1 MKNASLQLFG
11 KNGEPLGKLR
21 TGAATLIAEAEQTA
35 RTRNIAKSS
44 AFPTVLREK
53 IEQLGYSI
61 SEENLRAASQ
71 VFDSIRRGTDSPDTV
86 RLIVEKSNGDQ
97 TSERRKGAVEPI
109 IDLPKQNMKNSAS
122 ELQNFFELEQVYPDE
137 HARAWYERLK
147 GLDTH
152 KNRLLLELE
161 MILFPERVEDWS
173 RRNHKNQVLEI
184 CRLQRNRIPLI
195 ILEGDVGTG
204 KTALAETVGDA
215 LARRAGKSARV
226 HLLKI
231 NTQIRGTGQVGEMSD
246 LIAQAFAAVE
256 ARAKDLKGEPVL
268 LLIDEAD
275 ALAARRDEGQMHHED
290 KAGLNT
296 ILQRLDN
303 FRLLQIPVAV
313 LFITNRP
320 DALDPAVQRRA
331 ALSLKFERPDDEAR
345 AEILRSSVPELK
357 LSPAQ
362 IDELVN
368 LTSDKHKKNH
378 GIRFTASD
386 ITDRLLAGA
395 FRQAFGDDRPFT
407 ATDLVE
413 QAKIIVSTPP
423 MGTT

>member
-1 MKNASLQLFG
+1 MKNASLQLYG

-21 TGAATLIAEAEQTA
+21 TGAATLIVEAEQTA
-35 RTRNIAKSS
+35 RERNIAKSS
-44 AFPTVLREK
+44 AFPVVLREK
-53 IEQLGYSI
+53 LEQLGYTI
-61 SEENLRAASQ
+61 SGENLRAAAQ
-71 VFDSIRRGTDSPDTV
+71 HLDSIRRGNGSAEII
-86 RLIVEKSNGDQ
+86 RLIVEKSNDGQ
-97 TSERRKGAVEPI
+97 TNEGNDAIEPKI
-109 IDLPKQNMKNSAS
+109 NLQKQTMKNSAS

-137 HARAWYERLK
+137 HARMWYERLK
-147 GLDTH
+147 GLDDH
-152 KNRLLLELE
+152 KSRLLLELE
-161 MILFPERVEDWS
+161 MILFPDRVEAWS
-173 RRNHKNQVLEI
+173 RRRHQNQVLEI

-204 KTALAETVGDA
+204 KTALSETVGDA
-215 LARRAGKSARV
+215 LARRAGAKTRV

-256 ARAKDLKGEPVL
+256 ARAKELRGEPVL

-296 ILQRLDN
+296 VLQRLDN
-303 FRLLQIPVAV
+303 LRLLQIPVAV

-345 AEILRSSVPELK
+345 AEIIRSSVPELK
-357 LSPAQ
+357 LTTAQ
-362 IDELVN
+362 INELVS
-368 LTSDKHKKNH
+368 LTGDKDKKNN

-395 FRQAFGDDRPFT
+395 FRQAYGEDRAFT
-407 ATDLVE
+407 AADLIE
-413 QAKIIVSTPP
+413 QAKIIVSTPR

>member
-1 MKNASLQLFG
+1 MKEASLQLYG

-35 RTRNIAKSS
+35 RERNIAKSS
-44 AFPTVLREK
+44 AFPAVLREK
-53 IEQLGYSI
+53 LEQLGYVI
-61 SEENLRAASQ
+61 SEEDLRAASQ
-71 VFDSIRRGTDSPDTV
+71 SLDSIRRRSGSAENIC
-86 RLIVEKSNGDQ
+86 LIVEKANGEQ
-97 TSERRKGAVEPI
+97 TRERKGAVESK
-109 IDLPKQNMKNSAS
+109 IDLPKQTMKNSAS

-137 HARAWYERLK
+137 HARDWYERLK
-147 GLDTH
+147 GLDEH
-152 KNRLLLELE
+152 KSRLLLELE
-161 MILFPERVEDWS
+161 MILFPARVEEWS
-173 RRNHKNQVLEI
+173 RRRHQNKVLEI
-184 CRLQRNRIPLI
+184 CRLQRNRIPLV

-204 KTALAETVGDA
+204 KTAVAETVGDA
-215 LARRAGKSARV
+215 LARRAGKDARV

-256 ARAKDLKGEPVL
+256 TRAKDLRGEPIL

-303 FRLLQIPVAV
+303 LRLLQLPVAV

-331 ALSLKFERPDDEAR
+331 ALSLKFERPNDDTR
-345 AEILRSSVPELK
+345 AEIICSSVPELN
-357 LSPAQ
+357 LSRAEV
-362 IDELVN
+362 DELVS
-368 LTSDKHKKNH
+368 LTGDKHRKNN

-395 FRQAFGDDRPFT
+395 FRQAYGDDRKFT
-407 ATDLVE
+407 AVDLID
-413 QAKIIVSTPP
+413 QAKIIVSTPR
-423 MGTT
+423 MGTN